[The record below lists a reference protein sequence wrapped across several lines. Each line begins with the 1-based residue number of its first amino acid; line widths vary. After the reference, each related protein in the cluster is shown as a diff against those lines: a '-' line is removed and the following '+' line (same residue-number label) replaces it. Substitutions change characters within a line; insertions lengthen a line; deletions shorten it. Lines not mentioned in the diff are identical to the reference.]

1 MSQLVNTAYNYFW
14 WSLGYEVQWD
24 SEAEV
29 PSSIEGEIEPEI
41 PKIKKESQDI
51 KIIDDYSSSSS
62 NTPVVNHEIPVQSDR
77 KTLNRF
83 DRAKAPAKNP
93 PSNVRELLKKE
104 SVSLLEVSR
113 SKRNEEDEQPPI
125 PSSSSTSPSPRSQP
139 TSNGVG
145 RGFGIAF
152 DPSQVKLRS
161 AKRDT

>member
-24 SEAEV
+24 SEPEV

-83 DRAKAPAKNP
+83 GTHFFPKK
-93 PSNVRELLKKE
+93 SNSRNLTL
-104 SVSLLEVSR
+104 VS
-113 SKRNEEDEQPPI
+113 
-125 PSSSSTSPSPRSQP
+125 
-139 TSNGVG
+139 
-145 RGFGIAF
+145 
-152 DPSQVKLRS
+152 
-161 AKRDT
+161 